1 MNHLDEWVH
10 LIAKQ
15 LKSEAELIG
24 VQAKSELYEDAA
36 RNTFVRMVLDPFLP
50 SSYTVGSGKVIDAAG
65 NISLPQDIVIYRS
78 DYPQFNMPGSHDVF
92 IYESVLATI
101 QVRSKLVRKSFFS
114 AMDQCASL
122 GSLTPAIDLATRRAI
137 AEKMKMQTDAQHQYI
152 HPDPLHTGRFNLIAR
167 PHCFI
172 YAFTGYQTSEHQLAE
187 NLTKWID
194 YYHQDHAAL
203 QLKSLPSVIAT
214 QGCFAWRNT
223 APFTIKQRALMGVGN
238 DPAPLRLIILQLMHA
253 LNRRLQNTSD
263 GYGIKSTI
271 APYLAH
277 FEAPKISEMV
287 GSALN
292 PGDKKPAPINKPVA
306 EQFAVKDKPPTVA
319 KRPPETKA
327 PIAEPVASAAHVAS
341 TNTAQP
347 AQPAEKSHLPTSPAS
362 SHSSSTIAQEGNTST
377 STPMTTDVEKPVQAA
392 KQPATTDSKSNA
404 SKPQIKDISAL
415 RSRIS
420 AASTTNQ
427 PQEPSPIP
435 KSTNPLSLFNTE
447 TEKEEVE
454 EYKFDPIDDLKSE
467 PETVEKKAEEPD
479 DALQATQLID
489 NSQSGH
495 DHHNGKADFTK
506 TQKLPDKLTSQKKDG
521 DTKDPLMD
529 TMIEAPGT
537 MEKTKS
543 SSPEKKSAYV
553 TETLI

>member
-36 RNTFVRMVLDPFLP
+36 RNTFVRMVLEPFLP
-50 SSYTVGSGKVIDAAG
+50 ASYTVGSGKVIDAAG

-101 QVRSKLVRKSFFS
+101 QVRSKLVRKTFFS

-122 GSLTPAIDLATRRAI
+122 GTLSPAIDLKTRRAI
-137 AEKMKMQTDAQHQYI
+137 AEKMKMQAHPQHQYI

-187 NLTKWID
+187 NLNKWID
-194 YYHQDHAAL
+194 VYHQNHDVL
-203 QLKSLPSVIAT
+203 QMKSLPSVIAT

-223 APFTIKQRALMGVGN
+223 VPFTIKKPALMGVGN

-271 APYLAH
+271 TPYLAH
-277 FEAPKISEMV
+277 FEAPRITEMV
-287 GSALN
+287 GTALN
-292 PGDKKPAPINKPVA
+292 PGDKKPAPSTDSVPKQLADENKPAVA
-306 EQFAVKDKPPTVA
+306 
-319 KRPPETKA
+319 
-327 PIAEPVASAAHVAS
+327 H
-341 TNTAQP
+341 NTHTEHP
-347 AQPAEKSHLPTSPAS
+347 GRES
-362 SHSSSTIAQEGNTST
+362 
-377 STPMTTDVEKPVQAA
+377 
-392 KQPATTDSKSNA
+392 
-404 SKPQIKDISAL
+404 
-415 RSRIS
+415 IS
-420 AASTTNQ
+420 AARPAGVAEKIPSSGKSQASIGNTTAVTVGERTGNTPIPDSDVQKPKQAAIQ
-427 PQEPSPIP
+427 PEATEQPKQTSPIP
-435 KSTNPLSLFNTE
+435 KSVNPLSTFNNVD
-447 TEKEEVE
+447 EKEEVE
-454 EYKFDPIDDLKSE
+454 EYKFEPIDPARPE
-467 PETVEKKAEEPD
+467 PETDENTAEPD
-479 DALQATQLID
+479 DNVLRSAQTID
-489 NSQSGH
+489 DTQSGH
-495 DHHNGKADFTK
+495 DHIKANEDLEK
-506 TQKLPDKLTSQKKDG
+506 TQKLPDILVGQKKD
-521 DTKDPLMD
+521 DDSKDPLMD
-529 TMIEAPGT
+529 TLIEAPDD
-537 MEKTKS
+537 MQKIKS
-543 SSPEKKSAYV
+543 EAKLKKSEYI